1 MIVVDSSVWI
11 DFFADRS
18 TAQVDRLQNVIKAR
32 RIVVGDIILL
42 ELLQGARDNAHAA
55 AIELRMKAFL
65 LERFLN
71 TDLAKKAAENFRSLR
86 SKGVTIRRTPDLVIG
101 TYCIERGLPLLHNDR
116 DFDHMAEHLGLQ
128 LA

>member
-55 AIELRMKAFL
+55 AIESQMKAFL
-65 LERFLN
+65 LEPFLN
-71 TDLAKKAAENFRSLR
+71 ADLARKAAENFRSLR
-86 SKGVTIRRTPDLVIG
+86 SKGVTVRRTPDLVIG

-116 DFDHMAEHLGLQ
+116 DFDHMAEHLGLK

>member
-42 ELLQGARDNAHAA
+42 ELLQGARDNVHAA